1 MESISSDS
9 DCDSVASYAD
19 VVKGESLFSSSP
31 ARLTNS
37 CWFKFQVESEE
48 EAMQI
53 ALKKSAS
60 DAQGDE
66 ISDDDSLETTTP
78 GFKEISKPRVKKTPE
93 MFESW
98 EEEDYCPGE
107 PQIPLGSYKYKNVKD
122 FPKTKG
128 GSSLSE
134 TKKLGDVKGKKK
146 VVSTNKNIHR
156 ADGKAIPEVF
166 IDLTCDSPEKR
177 PKKERRSTESSDD
190 DDSGNAD
197 FIKKRKKVKLD
208 PSLWYGV
215 DVEAV
220 NELPYDI
227 DGTRVFQVRFD
238 RDERNVRDGRS
249 WKPWVTSSRKGFRGK
264 RNVQSCKGSYLCKNN
279 RCPYEKQFG
288 KANNVQFVKA
298 GGKYRCRS
306 CNGKGEY
313 ISCPARKV
321 SEYPQDSAFATIYHL
336 GTHTCTAKRKPKL
349 YATSDIEQFFKTHS
363 MVKPSAVPT
372 AKLTT
377 MIREGKTWSE
387 VEDVAE
393 AMLDKNKVKNI
404 KAKVVNSMHPHGHNF
419 DAVAEIKKKT
429 DEKDP
434 YLIWKINNLHFNN
447 GLGSLVFKMSKEK
460 AEMCVQMDKDQSE
473 HPLSKEFCF
482 LDAVH
487 SRCQG
492 FKTLTLWVW
501 HPTLNELVN
510 LATMECEA
518 ESSLVI
524 QSFWNNVNEV
534 LRDFTGDEN
543 YLFNPAG
550 WMFDEAGGNWDAIE
564 NVFGKEALE
573 QCVSCE
579 FHFFQCCNRQVHT
592 DWSDKAKHRF
602 KTLARSIF
610 EAPTP
615 YQYDQARKELIAF
628 SQEKPGKRGQVVSWF
643 KWWHKRRTHIF
654 KAFKCG
660 APLAPNVNLA
670 EVGHSQWAKKGSY
683 RLTLAMAAE
692 EDVAEAIMLS
702 KKLESYGYGNYKGGQ
717 HRSQSDRLKANY
729 FQQMARAKAFAEE
742 ISAGVVDN
750 TLYVAAES
758 SRASTVD
765 ANCSHRAT
773 RKRKRQVSVF
783 SDGTHLE
790 SSSSEDD
797 SQQTADK
804 DGAKEDKRDGRF
816 RTTASKAFQRSL
828 ELAKKEK
835 LVVVDSNE
843 LGRNEREFT
852 IRSGLNTYNV
862 TISEHPTCDCPYAN
876 SANICKHVLFV
887 LLNFFQVKEGD
898 YRLHQKALTKSEV
911 DALFKG
917 LDLKSPTGTKPTNA
931 AIFNKHKEAKK
942 KQVWQ

>member
-1 MESISSDS
+1 M
-9 DCDSVASYAD
+9 
-19 VVKGESLFSSSP
+19 
-31 ARLTNS
+31 
-37 CWFKFQVESEE
+37 
-48 EAMQI
+48 
-53 ALKKSAS
+53 
-60 DAQGDE
+60 
-66 ISDDDSLETTTP
+66 
-78 GFKEISKPRVKKTPE
+78 
-93 MFESW
+93 
-98 EEEDYCPGE
+98 
-107 PQIPLGSYKYKNVKD
+107 
-122 FPKTKG
+122 
-128 GSSLSE
+128 
-134 TKKLGDVKGKKK
+134 
-146 VVSTNKNIHR
+146 
-156 ADGKAIPEVF
+156 
-166 IDLTCDSPEKR
+166 
-177 PKKERRSTESSDD
+177 
-190 DDSGNAD
+190 
-197 FIKKRKKVKLD
+197 
-208 PSLWYGV
+208 
-215 DVEAV
+215 
-220 NELPYDI
+220 
-227 DGTRVFQVRFD
+227 
-238 RDERNVRDGRS
+238 
-249 WKPWVTSSRKGFRGK
+249 
-264 RNVQSCKGSYLCKNN
+264 
-279 RCPYEKQFG
+279 
-288 KANNVQFVKA
+288 
-298 GGKYRCRS
+298 
-306 CNGKGEY
+306 
-313 ISCPARKV
+313 
-321 SEYPQDSAFATIYHL
+321 
-336 GTHTCTAKRKPKL
+336 
-349 YATSDIEQFFKTHS
+349 
-363 MVKPSAVPT
+363 
-372 AKLTT
+372 
-377 MIREGKTWSE
+377 
-387 VEDVAE
+387 
-393 AMLDKNKVKNI
+393 
-404 KAKVVNSMHPHGHNF
+404 
-419 DAVAEIKKKT
+419 
-429 DEKDP
+429 
-434 YLIWKINNLHFNN
+434 
-447 GLGSLVFKMSKEK
+447 
-460 AEMCVQMDKDQSE
+460 
-473 HPLSKEFCF
+473 
-482 LDAVH
+482 
-487 SRCQG
+487 
-492 FKTLTLWVW
+492 
-501 HPTLNELVN
+501 
-510 LATMECEA
+510 
-518 ESSLVI
+518 
-524 QSFWNNVNEV
+524 V

-628 SQEKPGKRGQVVSWF
+628 SQEKPGKR
-643 KWWHKRRTHIF
+643 
-654 KAFKCG
+654 
-660 APLAPNVNLA
+660 

-852 IRSGLNTYNV
+852 IRSGLNTYNA

-917 LDLKSPTGTKPTNA
+917 LNLKSPTGTKPTNA

-942 KQVWQ
+942 KQVWQVQRCNTQPGPKPRCAKPGCQNQFSAGDICISVEGLYVPSNETADGRSFAVERTFRFCARKECINTQPKQSNLIVPPMTVMLPENVNVTPEEYQNLINEEIV